1 MKTDVKKLENAQ
13 VEISV
18 TLPLKDVEKFRDEV
32 EKEAIKNVKIDGFRE
47 GKVPKEIAMK
57 HIQPLRVFEE
67 MAQKAISASYVEV
80 LEKTKVK
87 AIGQPQIM
95 ITKIAEGSDLE
106 FKIVTA
112 VLPDVKLANYKKIAK
127 DEMKKEMNLELDE
140 KEIKLAIDNIRKM
153 RAQQT
158 MSENLKEGEVA
169 KSWNEIEEK
178 DLPEL
183 TDEFVKS
190 VGKFENVEDF
200 KNKII
205 ENLKEEKKA
214 RELEKRRIAL
224 IDGILEK
231 SEIEVP
237 QMLVSY
243 EIDKMMYEFE
253 SNIAMTGMSFD
264 DYLKSIK
271 KTRDD
276 YRKEWA
282 EQGKKR
288 AQTQIMLNEIAKKEK
303 IEVDDKE
310 IEVEVSKIMEQ
321 YKDQKNIDENN
332 VRAYVAEVLTHQ
344 KVFEFLEN
352 QK

>member
-1 MKTDVKKLENAQ
+1 MKTTVKNLDNAQ

-18 TLPLKDVEKFRDEV
+18 TLPLKEVEKFRDEV
-32 EKEAIKNVKIDGFRE
+32 EAEAIKNVKIDGFRE
-47 GKVPKEIAMK
+47 GKVPKDVAMK

-67 MAQKAISASYVEV
+67 MAHKAITNAYVDI
-80 LEKTKVK
+80 LEKAKIK
-87 AIGQPQIM
+87 AIGRPQIM

-106 FKIVTA
+106 FKIITS
-112 VLPDVKLANYKKIAK
+112 VLPDVKLGNYKKIAK
-127 DEMKKEMNLELDE
+127 DIMKKEISEDVDE
-140 KEIKLAIDNIRKM
+140 KEIQLAIDNIRKM

-158 MSENLKEGEVA
+158 MSENLKDGEVA

-183 TDEFVKS
+183 NDEFVKS

-200 KNKII
+200 KNKIT

-214 RELEKRRIAL
+214 REIEKRRISL

-237 QMLVSY
+237 QMLITY
-243 EIDKMMYEFE
+243 ELDKMMHEFE
-253 SNIAMTGMSFD
+253 HNIAMTGMKFD
-264 DYLKSIK
+264 DYLKSIG

-282 EQGKKR
+282 KQAKKR
-288 AQTQIMLNEIAKKEK
+288 AQTQLMLNEIASKEK
-303 IEVDDKE
+303 IEADDKE
-310 IEVEVSKIMEQ
+310 IEAEVSKIMEQ
-321 YKDQKNIDENN
+321 YKDQKGIDENS
-332 VRAYVAEVLTHQ
+332 VRAYVAEVLIHQ
-344 KVFEFLEN
+344 KVFDFLEG
-352 QK
+352 KK

>member
-1 MKTDVKKLENAQ
+1 MKTEVKKLSDAQ
-13 VEISV
+13 VEIQV
-18 TLPLKDVEKFRDEV
+18 TLPKDAVEKFREEV
-32 EKEAIKNVKIDGFRE
+32 EKEAIQNVKVDGFRE
-47 GKVPKEIAMK
+47 GKVPRDIAMK
-57 HIQPLRVFEE
+57 YIQPLRIFEE
-67 MAQKAISASYVEV
+67 MAQRAIAASYVDI

-106 FKIVTA
+106 FKIVTSII
-112 VLPDVKLANYKKIAK
+112 PKIKLGNYKKIAK
-127 DEMKKEMNLELDE
+127 KVMKKKIDDTVTEKELEL
-140 KEIKLAIDNIRKM
+140 AINNLRKM
-153 RAQQT
+153 RAQQL

-178 DLPEL
+178 DLPKL
-183 TDEFVKS
+183 DDEFVKS
-190 VGKFENVEDF
+190 LGNFKDVEDF
-200 KNKII
+200 KKKIT

-214 RELEKRRIAL
+214 RELEKRRIEL
-224 IDGILEK
+224 IDAILKE

-237 QMLVSY
+237 QMLITY
-243 EIDKMMYEFE
+243 EIDKMMHEFE
-253 SNIAMTGMSFD
+253 SNIAMTGMNFE
-264 DYLKSIK
+264 DYLQSIK

-276 YRKEWA
+276 YRREWA

-288 AQTQIMLNEIAKKEK
+288 AQTRLMLNEIAKEEK
-303 IEVDDKE
+303 IEVDEEELEK
-310 IEVEVSKIMEQ
+310 EVSKIMEQ

-332 VRAYVAEVLTHQ
+332 VRAYVAEVLRHQ

>member
-18 TLPLKDVEKFRDEV
+18 TLPLKEVEKFREEV
-32 EKEAIKNVKIDGFRE
+32 EKEAIKNVKVDGFRE

-57 HIQPLRVFEE
+57 QIQPLRVFEE
-67 MAQKAISASYVEV
+67 MAQKAISASYVEI

-87 AIGQPQIM
+87 AIGHPQIM

-112 VLPDVKLANYKKIAK
+112 VLPDVKLADYKKIAK
-127 DEMKKEMNLELDE
+127 AEMKKEMNLEVDE

-153 RAQQT
+153 RAQQI

-183 TDEFVKS
+183 TDEFVKT

-200 KNKII
+200 KKKIT

-214 RELEKRRIAL
+214 REIEKKRIAL

-237 QMLVSY
+237 QMLISY

-253 SNIAMTGMSFD
+253 SNIAMTGMNFD

-303 IEVDDKE
+303 IEADDKE
-310 IEVEVSKIMEQ
+310 IEAEVSKIMEQ

-352 QK
+352 IK

>member
-13 VEISV
+13 VEIIV
-18 TLPLKDVEKFRDEV
+18 TLPLKEVEKFREEV
-32 EKEAIKNVKIDGFRE
+32 EKEAIKNVKVDGFRE

-57 HIQPLRVFEE
+57 QIQPLRVFEE
-67 MAQKAISASYVEV
+67 MAQKAISASYVEI

-87 AIGQPQIM
+87 AIGHPQIM

-127 DEMKKEMNLELDE
+127 AEMKKEMNLEVNE

-153 RAQQT
+153 RAQQI

-183 TDEFVKS
+183 TNEFVKT

-200 KNKII
+200 KKKIT
-205 ENLKEEKKA
+205 ENLKEEKKV
-214 RELEKRRIAL
+214 REIEKRRIAL

-237 QMLVSY
+237 QMLISY

-253 SNIAMTGMSFD
+253 SNIAMTGMNFD

-310 IEVEVSKIMEQ
+310 IEAEVSKIMEQ

-352 QK
+352 IK